1 MTGQTRISRSFG
13 STLSAGRSGG
23 VFIDEGADWVEATA
37 ELRKAYVTHPELDPS
52 VIGGFV

>member
-1 MTGQTRISRSFG
+1 MPPGVDHPEVYQQ
-13 STLSAGRSGG
+13 RSGG